1 MKINATSTRLI
12 NGYGPE
18 ETDSKERIAAF
29 YTRLEEEIISC
40 SSNSCEIILQLDA
53 NAKLGNKII
62 PGDPNDM
69 SPNGRLFLDIITR
82 NNLFLVNSSELCKG
96 IITRKRSTINGDE
109 ESVID
114 YLLTSDGIKSF
125 LVEMII
131 DEERV
136 NTLTKFASEQGNKD
150 IKPSDHNV
158 ITGEFSILVIKNKVI
173 CTEIYTLRDEDDLA
187 VFKDNIEDDNNLIDC
202 FNDDD
207 FIDQANKWF

>member
-69 SPNGRLFLDIITR
+69 SPNDRLFLDIITR

-96 IITRKRSTINGDE
+96 II
-109 ESVID
+109 
-114 YLLTSDGIKSF
+114 TSDGIKSF